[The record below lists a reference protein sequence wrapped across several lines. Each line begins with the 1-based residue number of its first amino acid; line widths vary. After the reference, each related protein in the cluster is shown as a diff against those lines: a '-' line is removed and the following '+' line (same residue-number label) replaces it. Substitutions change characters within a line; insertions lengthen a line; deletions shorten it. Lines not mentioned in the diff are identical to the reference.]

1 MGGDSASEAMET
13 AIKTEQEGQEFYL
26 KVAAASGNKLARGM
40 FEALAADEK
49 RHEEW
54 IRANIAYKVVPEKGL
69 EVETNRKLQTIFSSV
84 TEAEMDSFAS
94 SEDDTAALK
103 KALEIERTSVELYES
118 RAQWSPSR
126 EVASLWKILAIEER
140 SHVRIVTNM
149 LEYLNDTGSWF
160 MGEEGW
166 SFDGGGSFA

>member
-1 MGGDSASEAMET
+1 MPDDSAAAAFET

-26 KVAAASGNKLARGM
+26 KVAAASGNRLAKGM

-54 IRANIAYKVVPEKGL
+54 IRANVAYKVVPEKGL
-69 EVETNRKLQTIFSSV
+69 EAETNRKLQTIFSSV
-84 TEAEMDSFAS
+84 TGAEMDSFAS

-103 KALEIERTSVELYES
+103 KALEIEQTSVELYES

-140 SHVRIVTNM
+140 SHVKIVTNM